1 MIRALVCQKLGNP
14 GEQGNHAPLRV
25 SEQAPPGPVP
35 PNGVRIKIAA
45 ASLNFA
51 DALQVQGQYQE
62 KKNPPFVPGEKLL
75 KIKLHPF
82 HKLPSA
88 VGLQDRSA
96 IS

>member
-25 SEQAPPGPVP
+25 VEQAPPGPVP

-62 KKNPPFVPGEKLL
+62 KKNPPFVPGEQLPRS
-75 KIKLHPF
+75 KLHHLPVR
-82 HKLPSA
+82 LPSA
-88 VGLQDRSA
+88 CQWC
-96 IS
+96 